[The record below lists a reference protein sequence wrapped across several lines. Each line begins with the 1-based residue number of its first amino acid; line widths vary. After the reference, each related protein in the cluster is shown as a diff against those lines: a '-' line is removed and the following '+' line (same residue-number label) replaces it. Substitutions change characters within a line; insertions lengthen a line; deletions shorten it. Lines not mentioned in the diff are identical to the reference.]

1 MAGAP
6 EPAKAPPARA
16 SRALIAEAAFWAAPV
31 VAFFA
36 FADRRALGSHVFIYA
51 LLALSLDLILGYAG
65 ILSLGHAAFFG
76 AGAYTAGLLARHGW
90 TEPFTGLAAAA
101 ALSAALGYA
110 VSA

>member
-1 MAGAP
+1 MVDAP
-6 EPAKAPPARA
+6 RPAARI
-16 SRALIAEAAFWAAPV
+16 SRALIAEAAFWAAPA

-51 LLALSLDLILGYAG
+51 LLALSLDLVLGYAG

-90 TEPFTGLAAAA
+90 TEPLSGLVAAWVT
-101 ALSAALGYA
+101 SSALG
-110 VSA
+110 